1 MTQYQ
6 YLDELVREYLLF
18 RGFTG
23 TLKTFDADIK
33 NEKEKGFRVDKIVD
47 QISQTISSHDLSG
60 LLELWKHFDTKLYSR
75 LETHRLAGVRKLE
88 NSLYKLYIV
97 SCVQSK
103 QTEKLREFFE
113 KMTSELHGQTEWKDW
128 FALPYIKDPSDN
140 PAFSLYFSRQW
151 QDTLM
156 MSLTNFLSIVFQS
169 LPPPRL
175 ADYKK
180 TSSRIRLL
188 KEEIKTLKLRLA
200 ASEQDLDPQLSQGHV
215 KSLIQPPTKENMDD
229 FFLIAKETEVLD
241 NQVKSLK
248 SFLRNITGGGTNDRK
263 KSPTSSKSRSS
274 SKSRLVAPALPTSSL
289 VSKSLPAARQQ
300 LKTASLSSIK
310 SDQVPIVVCSNSSDN
325 QNQNEETD
333 VKTSNEEDTKV
344 TEEIDQSKVK
354 ETSTNKYLLLGQ
366 DTYREHRTR
375 VSFMSVSS
383 VGGNIVSV
391 DSSGV
396 IKVWSSSPAPTT
408 SATFISGSPVVSVC
422 WVHGSD
428 KYFLYGTGQGQV
440 RLCDVQEKMSV
451 AEVPGELLSGQAV
464 SVLKSGP
471 GPATFLLCSGIK
483 ILLMETGTCSLERD
497 LSHPGLKPVTCAQF
511 NHNGTV
517 LIHAG
522 IDGKLGMTDP
532 NKGELLCVWL
542 AHSFPVTSIS
552 LNSDLTGVW
561 SLAEDR
567 SLVFSSII
575 RSHHN
580 KVWET
585 LIPQQMDGA
594 KDDQEAVRGT
604 FSVGPDSD
612 HILTNAGGTAAIF
625 QLPPVTETEA
635 TDSGVSRTLALTKVE
650 EAGAVTSV
658 LWGSG
663 DCCPALT
670 GHQDGAVS
678 IYTLLAQ

>member
-23 TLKTFDADIK
+23 TLKTFDVDLK
-33 NEKEKGFRVDKIVD
+33 NEKEKGLRVDKIVD
-47 QISQTISSHDLSG
+47 QLSQSISSHDLGG
-60 LLELWKHFDTKLYSR
+60 LLDLWKHLDTKLFSR

-103 QTEKLREFFE
+103 QHEKLREFFE
-113 KMTSELHGQTEWKDW
+113 KMTSDLHGQTEWKDW
-128 FALPYIKDPSDN
+128 FALPFIKDPSDN

-156 MSLTNFLSIVFQS
+156 MSLTNFMSIVFQS

-180 TSSRIRLL
+180 TSTRIRLL

-200 ASEQDLDPQLSQGHV
+200 ASEHDLDPQLSLGQV

-229 FFLIAKETEVLD
+229 FFLIAQETEVLD

-248 SFLRNITGGGTNDRK
+248 SFLRNITGGGTNDKK
-263 KSPTSSKSRSS
+263 KSPTSKSRSS
-274 SKSRLVAPALPTSSL
+274 SKSRLVAPPTSTL
-289 VSKSLPAARQQ
+289 VSQSLPASRQ
-300 LKTASLSSIK
+300 LKASLSSIK
-310 SDQVPIVVCSNSSDN
+310 SDQVPVVVCSNNSTGVSS
-325 QNQNEETD
+325 QNQIEETE
-333 VKTSNEEDTKV
+333 VTHSNELDNIKV
-344 TEEIDQSKVK
+344 TANDQSKVQ

-366 DTYREHRTR
+366 DTYREHRSL
-375 VSFMSVSS
+375 VSLMSVSS

-391 DSSGV
+391 DNSGV
-396 IKVWSSSPAPTT
+396 IKVWSSSPAPAT

-451 AEVPGELLSGQAV
+451 AEVPGELLSGQSV
-464 SVLKSGP
+464 SVLQSGP
-471 GPATFLLCSGIK
+471 GPGTFLLCAGIK

-522 IDGKLGMTDP
+522 VDGKLGMTDP

-542 AHSFPVTSIS
+542 AHSAPVTSIS

-580 KVWET
+580 KVWES
-585 LIPQQMDGA
+585 LIPQQTEA
-594 KDDQEAVRGT
+594 VTDDQDAVRGT

-625 QLPPVTETEA
+625 QLPQVAE
-635 TDSGVSRTLALTKVE
+635 TDSCDSALSRTLALTKAD
-650 EAGAVTSV
+650 AGAVTSV

-670 GHQDGAVS
+670 GHEDGTVS
-678 IYTLLAQ
+678 IHTLLAQ

>member
-6 YLDELVREYLLF
+6 FLDELVREYLLF

-23 TLKTFDADIK
+23 TLKTFDVDLK
-33 NEKEKGFRVDKIVD
+33 NEKEKGLRVDKLVD
-47 QISQTISSHDLSG
+47 QLSQSISSHDLGG
-60 LLELWKHFDTKLYSR
+60 LLDLWKHLDTKLFSR

-103 QTEKLREFFE
+103 QHEKLREFFE
-113 KMTSELHGQTEWKDW
+113 KMTSDLHGQTEWKDW

-156 MSLTNFLSIVFQS
+156 MSLTNFMSIVFQS

-180 TSSRIRLL
+180 TSTRIRLL

-200 ASEQDLDPQLSQGHV
+200 ASEHDLDPQLSQGHV

-229 FFLIAKETEVLD
+229 FFLIAQETEVLD

-263 KSPTSSKSRSS
+263 KSPTSKSRSS
-274 SKSRLVAPALPTSSL
+274 SKPRLVAPPTSTL
-289 VSKSLPAARQQ
+289 VSQSLPASRQ
-300 LKTASLSSIK
+300 LKTSLSSIK
-310 SDQVPIVVCSNSSDN
+310 SDEVPVVVCSNNSTGVSS
-325 QNQNEETD
+325 QNQIEGTEVTP
-333 VKTSNEEDTKV
+333 SNELDIKV
-344 TEEIDQSKVK
+344 TDNDQSKVQ

-366 DTYREHRTR
+366 DTYREHRSQ
-375 VSFMSVSS
+375 VSLMSVSS

-396 IKVWSSSPAPTT
+396 IKVWSSSPAPAT

-451 AEVPGELLSGQAV
+451 AEVPGELLSGQSV
-464 SVLKSGP
+464 SVLQSGP
-471 GPATFLLCSGIK
+471 GPGTFLLCAGIK

-522 IDGKLGMTDP
+522 VDGKLGMTDP

-542 AHSFPVTSIS
+542 AHSAPVTSIS

-580 KVWET
+580 KVWES
-585 LIPQQMDGA
+585 LIPQPTEA
-594 KDDQEAVRGT
+594 VTDDQETVRGT

-625 QLPPVTETEA
+625 QLPQVAE
-635 TDSGVSRTLALTKVE
+635 TDSGDSTLSRTLVLTKA

-670 GHQDGAVS
+670 GHEDGTVS
-678 IYTLLAQ
+678 IHTLLAQ